1 MDQVV
6 DVVTPIYPITT
17 AYQQQQTTIAPP
29 SWNTQNRFD
38 STTTNHL
45 SPTSNEHFE
54 FMKQQIRNMEVTI
67 KDELDKS
74 PDSIYE
80 QCDYE
85 PSGIIAEVKI

>member
-38 STTTNHL
+38 STTIHL

-74 PDSIYE
+74 PDLIYE

-85 PSGIIAEVKI
+85 PSGILAEVKI